1 MGTSGVHLARGV
13 DLGMLPALAS
23 VAARAGL
30 AVPSASLPMPE
41 RPLGAGR
48 RLPRL
53 SAPARDEREAAIA
66 LTGRGLGVAIGA
78 GARLALLDFGG
89 VSLATAPA
97 DVARAYARRELDEG
111 EPGARLLAAALDER
125 RVRSLEV
132 MDACRWSLE
141 ALVRL
146 VEPVGATL
154 VLPVGGSPW
163 EAPSPREAATLAAAF
178 AGAPVGLA
186 WDPGRLS
193 VLCWLGLPISDER
206 LRELASSAALAI
218 ENDAVGITAGYLP
231 GLGEREGRVA
241 ALTPPAAVPV
251 VILGSPD
258 VSDAEIAAAAGA
270 RGDVASR
277 QTWAYSQ

>member
-1 MGTSGVHLARGV
+1 MGVAGVHLARGG

-23 VAARAGL
+23 LAARAGL
-30 AVPSASLPMPE
+30 TVPSVSLPMPE
-41 RPLGAGR
+41 RPLAAGR

-53 SAPARDEREAAIA
+53 AAPSRDEREAAIA

-89 VSLATAPA
+89 VGLATAPV

-125 RVRSLEV
+125 RVRAVEV

-141 ALVRL
+141 SLVRL

-154 VLPVGGSPW
+154 VLLVGGSPW
-163 EAPSPREAATLAAAF
+163 EAPSPREAALLAAAF

-193 VLCWLGLPISDER
+193 ALCWLGLPISDER
-206 LRELASSAALAI
+206 LRALASSAALAL

-231 GLGEREGRVA
+231 GLGEREDRVA
-241 ALTPPAAVPV
+241 ALTAPATAPV
-251 VILGSPD
+251 VIQGPPD
-258 VSDAEIAAAAGA
+258 ASADEIAAAVRAQG
-270 RGDVASR
+270 
-277 QTWAYSQ
+277 